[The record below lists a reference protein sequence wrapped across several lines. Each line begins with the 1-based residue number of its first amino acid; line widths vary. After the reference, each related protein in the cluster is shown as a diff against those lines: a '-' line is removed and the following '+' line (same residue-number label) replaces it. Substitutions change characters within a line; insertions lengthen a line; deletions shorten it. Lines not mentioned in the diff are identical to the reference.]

1 MLAAGEPDMIRI
13 AIAWAL
19 IGAAPLAA
27 ATASAPAEVC
37 HVLVTSDKVEDVS
50 SLEAWKRSFITAA
63 MSDEQ
68 KGIAIWTSVVKF
80 RHQEPPPIEFL
91 QGEEH
96 VHDPIKTF
104 NVYGY
109 GQCCCASS
117 NIEALARY
125 LGLTARG
132 WGINNHSVPEVS
144 WDGAW
149 HLLDASL
156 IDYFP
161 KADGRLAGVEEIIS
175 GVSAWL
181 ELHPEFKAKPD
192 AAYPFGK
199 QGAWRAHGPEVLAR
213 NTYYDDNGW
222 LPAATHGWYST
233 IQEYNGRGGGDGKAF
248 LYDYGYSQGYQLN
261 LCFRPGERLVR
272 SWSNQ
277 GHHINQDL
285 KGASAPGC
293 LTEKVGTD
301 QLRYAPAFGDLANE
315 RIGNGRL
322 EYRLPFAKGALVGG
336 ALAADNLD
344 LVAGAGSASTL
355 RVADAHRPAV
365 LTIRMPSSYVYL
377 GGTLVYTPVLG
388 TGGGCSVAFSA
399 NNGLD
404 WSELPGSA
412 APGERTVDL
421 SELVRRRYDYQ
432 LRFTLSGAGSGL
444 DRLWI
449 GNDIQHSQRAL
460 PALGLGA
467 NTITVRTGAQEQT
480 ITVEAGATLSN
491 RGKQL
496 VFTDFHPTLVG
507 MKDDALRLSGGQG
520 SITFPIHAPGDVVR
534 IRFGCNYR
542 ARDAKDG
549 WDLQV
554 SLDGGATFATVGRA
568 EGPTGIGFSKYV
580 VLDHIPAGTRDV
592 LVRYSGQQVN
602 TTMIS
607 GFRIDADYRPA
618 AAGFLPMRITY
629 RWKEDGKER
638 VDVHVTAQED
648 ESYVISCAA
657 KPSMESITME
667 VANAP

>member
-1 MLAAGEPDMIRI
+1 
-13 AIAWAL
+13 
-19 IGAAPLAA
+19 
-27 ATASAPAEVC
+27 
-37 HVLVTSDKVEDVS
+37 
-50 SLEAWKRSFITAA
+50 

-68 KGIAIWTSVVKF
+68 KGIAIWTTVVKF
-80 RHQEPPPIEFL
+80 RHQEPPPFEFL

-125 LGLTARG
+125 LGLKSRG

-161 KADGRLAGVEEIIS
+161 KADGKLAGVEEIIS

-181 ELHPEFKAKPD
+181 DLHPEFKAKPD

-199 QGAWRAHGPEVLAR
+199 QGVWRSSGPAVLA
-213 NTYYDDNGW
+213 NNKYYDDNGW

-233 IQEYNGRGGGDGKAF
+233 IQEYNGRGGGEGKAF
-248 LYDYGYSQGYQLN
+248 LYDYGYSQGYQVN
-261 LCFRPGERLVR
+261 LRFRPGERLVR

-277 GHHINQDL
+277 GRHINQDL
-285 KGASAPGC
+285 KGGSSPGC

-301 QLRYAPAFGDLANE
+301 QLRYAPAFGDIANE
-315 RIGNGRL
+315 RVGNGRI
-322 EYRLPFAKGALVGG
+322 EYMVPFAKGAFSGSAVT
-336 ALAADNLD
+336 ADNLE
-344 LVAGAGSASTL
+344 VVPGTGGASSV
-355 RVADAHRPAV
+355 RIADAHRPAV

-377 GGTLVYTPVLG
+377 GGFLLYTPKLG
-388 TGGGCSVAFSA
+388 AGGACTAAFSA

-404 WSELPGSA
+404 WSELPG
-412 APGERTVDL
+412 GDTTNGDRVVDFGA
-421 SELVRRRYDYQ
+421 LVRRRYDYQ
-432 LRFTLSGAGSGL
+432 LRFTLSGAGTGL
-444 DRLWI
+444 DKILI
-449 GNDIQHSQRAL
+449 SHDIQHSQRAL
-460 PALGLGA
+460 PALGQGA
-467 NTITVRTGAQEQT
+467 NTIQVRTGAQEDT
-480 ITVEAGATLSN
+480 ITVEAAATLAN
-491 RGKQL
+491 RDKQL

-507 MKDDALRLSGGQG
+507 MVADTLRLSGGQG
-520 SITFPIHAPGDVVR
+520 SITFPIHTPGDLVR
-534 IRFGCNYR
+534 VRFGCNYR

-549 WDLQV
+549 WDLQA
-554 SLDGGATFATVGRA
+554 SLDGGATFTAVGRA

-580 VLDHIPAGTRDV
+580 VLDNIPAGKRDV
-592 LVRYSGQQVN
+592 LVRYAGQQVN

-607 GFRIDADYRPA
+607 GFRIDADYRPPS
-618 AAGFLPMRITY
+618 AGFLPMRITY
-629 RWKEDGKER
+629 KWKEDGKER
-638 VDVHVTAQED
+638 TDVHVTAKEE
-648 ESYVISCAA
+648 ESYVISCTT

-667 VANAP
+667 VATTP